1 MSAALPRPAEICKS
15 LVSALEAAEGR
26 RRRRKRDQTPDTI
39 GLTIK
44 RDILERVIQ
53 EDPPAEE
60 FEEWLL
66 RYCEISAPAESA
78 GAIRAMA
85 RTIFDEWRLA
95 HSMNEFKKWLE
106 QGAPSDDA
114 EVADAGEIP
123 LVDEVEVDALGR
135 LRRVKSDGYAH
146 QAGIKAS
153 LPDRPGR

>member
-1 MSAALPRPAEICKS
+1 MSATFLRPADICKS

-44 RDILERVIQ
+44 RDILERAIQ

-60 FEEWLL
+60 FEQWLL
-66 RYCEISAPAESA
+66 HYCEISGPAESA

-85 RTIFDEWRLA
+85 RTIFDEWRPA
-95 HSMNEFKKWLE
+95 HSMDEFKKWLE

-114 EVADAGEIP
+114 DTPPAKGFTPRD
-123 LVDEVEVDALGR
+123 
-135 LRRVKSDGYAH
+135 
-146 QAGIKAS
+146 
-153 LPDRPGR
+153 